1 MESSTTRQRSRGEL
15 LRLWAVAVLLL
26 GVVLASLVYATS
38 PIGPGG
44 PDGGGSG
51 QGVGFVTEGGQIDEV
66 QAEDSR
72 SYQRSLEY
80 YGGKSA
86 VMMTEMRR
94 WFAGLWHGTPLAWI
108 IACAAGLIAWGLLH
122 AAKIADE
129 IALAAHPETSGT
141 DKDGPGA

>member
-1 MESSTTRQRSRGEL
+1 MEAGTTRQRSRGEL
-15 LRLWAVAVLLL
+15 LRLCAVAVLLL

-38 PIGPGG
+38 T
-44 PDGGGSG
+44 DGGGSG

-80 YGGKSA
+80 FGGKSA

-94 WFAGLWHGTPLAWI
+94 WFAGLWHGSSLALL
-108 IACAAGLIAWGLLH
+108 IACVAGLIAWGLLH

-129 IALAAHPETSGT
+129 ISLAAHPEASGR
-141 DKDGPGA
+141 DKDGPGS

>member
-38 PIGPGG
+38 PREPGEA
-44 PDGGGSG
+44 G

-66 QAEDSR
+66 RAEDSR